1 MDNFKLSSTVRTDVG
16 KGVARK
22 LRAAGNIPG
31 VLYGH
36 KEAAIGLTLKEAEIR
51 GVLHAHADTPIVSL
65 AIEGTKGNV
74 DAVIRDAQ
82 RHPATGKL
90 LHIDLQRISLDE
102 RIRVEIHVLLSGI
115 SAGVKEQGGIMEPG
129 TRSLNVMCLPR
140 EIPEHVEVDVSELRI
155 HEYIRLK
162 EVMGEYPNVEFLDD
176 PESSLVTVIPPIV
189 EAEPEEGEEGVEE
202 TTEPEVVGEE
212 AAPSEESRD

>member
-1 MDNFKLSSTVRTDVG
+1 MDNFKLSSIVRTDVG

-36 KEAAIGLTLKEAEIR
+36 KEEAVGLTFKEAEIR
-51 GVLHAHADTPIVSL
+51 SVLHAHADTPIVSL
-65 AIEGTKGNV
+65 AIEGNKGSV

-102 RIRVEIHVLLSGI
+102 KIRVEVHVVLAGVP
-115 SAGVKEQGGIMEPG
+115 AGVKEQGGIMEPG
-129 TRSLNVMCLPR
+129 TRSLQVMCLPR
-140 EIPEHVEVDVSELRI
+140 EIPEQVDVNVEELRI

-162 EVMGEYPNVEFLDD
+162 DVMDEYPKVEFLDD
-176 PESSLVTVIPPIV
+176 PDSTLVTVIPPIV
-189 EAEPEEGEEGVEE
+189 EAEPEEGEEGAAES
-202 TTEPEVVGEE
+202 TEPEVVGEKAE
-212 AAPSEESRD
+212 TEETSD